1 MRTKFSGFLTLLL
14 AFVVQISFAQ
24 EKTVTG
30 TITDN
35 EGLPLPGVNVLVQG
49 TSTGTQSDFDGNYS
63 IEIAEGETLVFSY
76 VGFET
81 QEILI
86 GPANTYDVSMTAGE
100 ELEKVVITA
109 LGIKRKQDEITTA
122 NEVVDSETLIKANNP
137 DVVQG
142 LAGKVTGLTIKTTG
156 NGVSGEKSV
165 VLRGY
170 RSVTGSNQALVVIDG
185 AISTMS
191 FLNTLDPN
199 SIESFNVIKGANG
212 AALYGSQGS
221 NGVIMVTTKRGTK
234 DGKMKVSVRSTLDF
248 ESVDY
253 VPERQTRYGQ
263 GWDLGD
269 GFENIV
275 YENGGWGPEFDG
287 QMVPVGLPQEDGSYI
302 MAPYSTRGAD
312 HIKDFFKTGITQ
324 QNSVNISSGNDE
336 GYVYFGAQNQQTEFV
351 IENDKLQKSAFTFK
365 GGKTLGKWQVNGSA
379 SYTYNATEEHY
390 IGNGANTSLYAD
402 LLQTPSNVPVEAFA
416 NSGNEG
422 HWNGY
427 YLNPYWLRDN
437 KRREVDANRF
447 NVQADLQYDVNDN
460 INIVLRTNGLFT
472 FQDVLQYNNG
482 YSEPQSVIDITG
494 FDRSEA
500 ATFSYGMSKFQRYY
514 TDLIS
519 NYDYVLS
526 DDFTLKANVGANLQ
540 YTKNSSVAVAGTG
553 LTVPGI
559 YSSGNLVGDFTGGG
573 STGDSRSTF
582 TRVGLYGQ
590 VDLGFKDYL
599 FLNVTGRNDWSSVLD
614 DTNNSFF
621 YPSVGM
627 SFIPTEAFSN
637 LKGDVLNYAK
647 VMASY
652 VRVGNDGG
660 INPYAINNPL
670 AQAPGFPYEQ
680 SGNSFITP
688 NGYTNSLIKPEF
700 TTSLEAGVN
709 LGFFKDRLTFDA
721 TYYSF
726 NTTDLITNIST
737 SNAAG
742 ISSLRTNIGEMEGW
756 GTEINLGVKPIK
768 TEDFGWNLNL
778 GFTKNYSELV
788 KLTDQLSETSLGGYT
803 GFAEVFA
810 VEGEQFPTLKGTG
823 FARDDQGRVIIDP
836 TTGNPQQS
844 SELVTFGNVTPDYI
858 VNLNTSFRYKGFT
871 LSATMD
877 YRTGHVFFSNTHS
890 NLIWSGHLNE
900 SAQGGRGGFIYP
912 NSAVETTPGSGEYV
926 ANTNVMSGGTTA
938 GSYINFWNNM
948 RNIGENS
955 VLDAT
960 AFKLRELSLRYDVNP
975 ELLEKTFLTS
985 VSVNAVARNL
995 FTVLPEENKGYADP
1009 EANFSAGNTQGVS
1022 NAGQY
1027 PPTRSIGMGV
1037 NLTF

>member
-14 AFVVQISFAQ
+14 AFVVQITFAQ

-30 TITDN
+30 TITDD

-49 TSTGTQSDFDGNYS
+49 TATGTQSDFDGNYS
-63 IEIAEGETLVFSY
+63 IEVAEGETLVFSF
-76 VGFET
+76 VGFDT
-81 QEILI
+81 QNIVVGSED
-86 GPANTYDVSMTAGE
+86 TYNVGMKAGE
-100 ELEKVVITA
+100 ELETVVVTA
-109 LGIKRKQDEITTA
+109 LGIKRKEDEITTA
-122 NEVVDSETLIKANNP
+122 NEVVDSETLLKANNP

-142 LAGKVTGLTIKTTG
+142 LSGKVTGLTIKTTG
-156 NGVSGEKSV
+156 NGVTGEKSV

-191 FLNTLDPN
+191 FLETIDPN

-221 NGVIMVTTKRGTK
+221 NGVIIVSTKRGTK

-263 GWDLGD
+263 GWDLGS
-269 GFENIV
+269 GFENII

-312 HIKDFFKTGITQ
+312 HLKEFFQTGITK
-324 QNSVNISSGNDE
+324 QNSVNISSGDDS

-379 SYTYNATEEHY
+379 SYTYNATEQHY
-390 IGNGANTSLYAD
+390 ISNSTSLYTD
-402 LLQTPSNVPVEAFA
+402 LLQTPSNVPIEAFE

-437 KRREVDANRF
+437 KRREIDANRF
-447 NVQADLQYDVNDN
+447 NLQADIQYDINDN
-460 INIVLRTNGLFT
+460 INVVLRTNGLFT

-482 YSEPQSVIDITG
+482 YTEPQSVQDITG
-494 FDRSEA
+494 YDRSEA

-540 YTKNSSVAVAGTG
+540 YTKNSSVGVAGTG

-559 YSSGNLVGDFTGGG
+559 YSSGNLTGDFTGNGE
-573 STGDSRSTF
+573 TGDSRSAF

-590 VDLGFKDYL
+590 VDLGFRDYL
-599 FLNVTGRNDWSSVLD
+599 FLNVTGRNDWTSVLAKD
-614 DTNNSFF
+614 NNSFF

-627 SFIPTEAFSN
+627 SFIPTKAFESI
-637 LKGDVLNYAK
+637 KGDVLNYAK
-647 VMASY
+647 VFASY
-652 VRVGNDGG
+652 VKVGNDGG
-660 INPYAINNPL
+660 ISPYAINNPL
-670 AQAPGFPYEQ
+670 DQAEGFPYEIA
-680 SGNSFITP
+680 GNSFVTA
-688 NGYTNSLIKPEF
+688 NNYTNSALKPEF

-709 LGFFKDRLTFDA
+709 LGFLKDRLTLDA

-742 ISSLRTNIGEMEGW
+742 ISGLRTNIGEMEGW
-756 GTEINLGVKPIK
+756 GTEINLGIKPIK
-768 TEDFGWNLNL
+768 TDDFTWNVNF

-810 VEGEQFPTLKGTG
+810 VEGQQFPQLKGTG
-823 FARDDQGRVIIDP
+823 FARDDQGRVIINP
-836 TTGNPQQS
+836 TTGIPEQA
-844 SELVTFGNVTPDYI
+844 SELVSFGNVTPDYI
-858 VNLNTSFRYKGFT
+858 LNLTSSLRYKGFT

-877 YRTGHVFFSNTHS
+877 YRTGHVFYSNTQN
-890 NLIWSGHLNE
+890 NLIWSGHLVE

-912 NSAVETTPGSGEYV
+912 NSAVETSPGSGEYV
-926 ANTNVMSGGTTA
+926 ANTTVMSGGTTA
-938 GSYINFWNNM
+938 GQYINFWNNM

-960 AFKLRELSLRYDVNP
+960 AFKLRELSLRYDLNP
-975 ELLEKTFLTS
+975 KYLEKTFLTG
-985 VSVNAVARNL
+985 VTVNAVARNL
-995 FTVLPEENKGYADP
+995 VTILPADNKGYADP
-1009 EANFSAGNTQGVS
+1009 ESNFSAGNTQGVS
-1022 NAGQY
+1022 TTGQY